1 MKSSENIKD
10 KFKYFID
17 SRLQL
22 QINGKNYNTQSQA
35 LNWKHKQLIAVA
47 SKPTM
52 PYGMWN
58 AGITRYYSTECTDD
72 ICPS

>member
-10 KFKYFID
+10 KFKDFID

-22 QINGKNYNTQSQA
+22 QINGKSYNTQSQA

-47 SKPTM
+47 CARDKIISCC
-52 PYGMWN
+52 
-58 AGITRYYSTECTDD
+58 I
-72 ICPS
+72 

>member
-10 KFKYFID
+10 KFKHFID

-47 SKPTM
+47 CARDKIISCC
-52 PYGMWN
+52 
-58 AGITRYYSTECTDD
+58 I
-72 ICPS
+72 

>member
-10 KFKYFID
+10 KFKDFID

-22 QINGKNYNTQSQA
+22 QINGKSYNTQSQA

-47 SKPTM
+47 CARDKVISFC
-52 PYGMWN
+52 
-58 AGITRYYSTECTDD
+58 I
-72 ICPS
+72 